1 LHLMCILF
9 LHMNVFTTCYFHSLG
24 SWRRFWVHSSLSG
37 YFHKF
42 NCLYYFGKWSQG
54 IADGVY
60 VWWCSAGCSSKVF
73 SNWKCIKMMFF
84 FFFFVDL
91 FFIFDNN
98 TSKLL
103 KFDVFLKPK
112 SNLKNRS

>member
-1 LHLMCILF
+1 
-9 LHMNVFTTCYFHSLG
+9 
-24 SWRRFWVHSSLSG
+24 
-37 YFHKF
+37 
-42 NCLYYFGKWSQG
+42 
-54 IADGVY
+54 
-60 VWWCSAGCSSKVF
+60 
-73 SNWKCIKMMFF
+73 MMF